1 MKRLKTYKLFENTT
15 YDISLIEDMLFDYSD
30 KDIKVK
36 VNEGS
41 WVFPNSNVGY
51 IKIDIRNN
59 VRFKIEECLF
69 DVIDY
74 LEGCGLILMEME
86 KVFMFLNLEGVR
98 HHSWMWNDM
107 WQYYVGCPNCL
118 SDDIE
123 DNYNLTMKTVCHRCE
138 YMGPADRF
146 LVDRWPVDR
155 KVLLESIEDGRLINQ
170 IQLTFV
176 ATQEGGKK

>member
-59 VRFKIEECLF
+59 VRFKIEGCLF

-74 LEGCGLILMEME
+74 LEGCGLILMDD
-86 KVFMFLNLEGVR
+86 
-98 HHSWMWNDM
+98 SWMWNDM
-107 WQYYVGCPNCL
+107 WQYYIGCPNCL

-138 YMGPADRF
+138 YTGPADRF

-170 IQLTFV
+170 IQLTFSDR
-176 ATQEGGKK
+176 KSLY

>member
-1 MKRLKTYKLFENTT
+1 MKRLKIYKLFESKN

-30 KDIKVK
+30 KDINVNT
-36 VNEGS
+36 NEGS
-41 WVFPNSNVGY
+41 WTIGKDNVEW

-74 LEGCGLILMEME
+74 LEGCGLILMDD
-86 KVFMFLNLEGVR
+86 
-98 HHSWMWNDM
+98 SWMWNDM

-170 IQLTFV
+170 IQLTFSDRRNIY
-176 ATQEGGKK
+176 

>member
-1 MKRLKTYKLFENTT
+1 MKRLKTYKLVESKN

-74 LEGCGLILMEME
+74 LEGCGLILMDD
-86 KVFMFLNLEGVR
+86 
-98 HHSWMWNDM
+98 SWMWNDM
-107 WQYYVGCPNCL
+107 WQYYIGCPNCL

-138 YMGPADRF
+138 YTGPADRF

-170 IQLTFV
+170 IQLTFSDR
-176 ATQEGGKK
+176 KSLY

>member
-1 MKRLKTYKLFENTT
+1 MKRLKSYKLFESESRT

-30 KDIKVK
+30 KDIS
-36 VNEGS
+36 VNISEGS
-41 WVFPNSNVGY
+41 WTIGKDNVEW
-51 IKIDIRNN
+51 IKIDIRNS
-59 VRFKIEECLF
+59 VRFNIEECLF

-74 LEGCGLILMEME
+74 LEGCGLVLMDD
-86 KVFMFLNLEGVR
+86 
-98 HHSWMWNDM
+98 SWMWNDM

-138 YMGPADRF
+138 YTGPADRF

-155 KVLLESIEDGRLINQ
+155 KVLLESMKDGKLIEEL
-170 IQLTFV
+170 QLTFSDRRNIY
-176 ATQEGGKK
+176 

>member
-41 WVFPNSNVGY
+41 WVFLNSNVGY
-51 IKIDIRNN
+51 IKIDIRNTG
-59 VRFKIEECLF
+59 RFKIEECLF

-74 LEGCGLILMEME
+74 LEGCGLILMDD
-86 KVFMFLNLEGVR
+86 
-98 HHSWMWNDM
+98 SWMWNDM
-107 WQYYVGCPNCL
+107 WQYYIGCPNCL

-138 YMGPADRF
+138 YTGPADRF

-155 KVLLESIEDGRLINQ
+155 KVLEESIEDGRLINQ
-170 IQLTFV
+170 IQLTFSDR
-176 ATQEGGKK
+176 KSLY